1 MKKYKKRPEPE
12 EMFSLTHTNI
22 RMTNFADDL
31 EKSYNNVE
39 NGEESLFDE
48 KPRCDLVTRRKLAR
62 KRQKEIMQAQ
72 RIRSAVASTV
82 PQAYTRGRLLN
93 KSEMESALDGMPAPT
108 FVVDGLDSSYQPRLM
123 QTVLG

>member
-1 MKKYKKRPEPE
+1 MKKYKKRSEPE
-12 EMFSLTHTNI
+12 EIMSLTHTNI

-39 NGEESLFDE
+39 NNEESIFEE
-48 KPRCDLVTRRKLAR
+48 KPRCALVTRRKLAK

-82 PQAYTRGRLLN
+82 PQAYTRARLLN
-93 KSEMESALDGMPAPT
+93 QSEMESALDGMPAPA
-108 FVVDGLDSSYQPRLM
+108 FVVDGLDSAY
-123 QTVLG
+123 

>member
-48 KPRCDLVTRRKLAR
+48 KPRCDLVTRRKLA
-62 KRQKEIMQAQ
+62 K
-72 RIRSAVASTV
+72 
-82 PQAYTRGRLLN
+82 
-93 KSEMESALDGMPAPT
+93 
-108 FVVDGLDSSYQPRLM
+108 
-123 QTVLG
+123 